1 MISLPFQSIGDVFK
15 KGGEYY
21 DRVRDSVA
29 TGNLAIFFNVSALIL
44 ILVGVFFGADT
55 AGRNGGTSYV
65 SQFLW
70 VVIRAGLWIVI
81 GPLLFEGG
89 KVISAY
95 LRHVRGPR
103 PAGRVAVTF
112 GALGL

>member
-1 MISLPFQSIGDVFK
+1 MLAAFYFIMISLPFQSIGDVFK

-44 ILVGVFFGADT
+44 ILVGIFFGADT

-65 SQFLW
+65 SPFLW
-70 VVIRAGLWIVI
+70 FVIRAVWLIVI
-81 GPLLFEGG
+81 VTLLFAGGEG
-89 KVISAY
+89 INAD
-95 LRHVRGPR
+95 LPHGPAP
-103 PAGRVAVTF
+103 PA
-112 GALGL
+112 

>member
-44 ILVGVFFGADT
+44 ILVGIFFGADT

-65 SQFLW
+65 LQVLWFVIGAGLW
-70 VVIRAGLWIVI
+70 VVICTPLFLGGEGL
-81 GPLLFEGG
+81 
-89 KVISAY
+89 SAV
-95 LRHVRGPR
+95 LPHRRGSR
-103 PAGRVAVTF
+103 PAVAAPVAVV
-112 GALGL
+112 